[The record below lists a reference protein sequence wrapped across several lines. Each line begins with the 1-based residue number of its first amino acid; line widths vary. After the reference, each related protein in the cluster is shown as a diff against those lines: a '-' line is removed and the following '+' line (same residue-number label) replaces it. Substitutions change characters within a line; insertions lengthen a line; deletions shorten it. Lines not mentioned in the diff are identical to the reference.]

1 MRTLLCSLFLL
12 VTVGLSA
19 QSWSYVGSCCIES
32 GVDALSSAGSEDL
45 DFLSDATPVVSFF
58 RQTGGSTT
66 GKVMQYTGGS
76 WNQVGSDLPAGGT
89 ISYIDLEVFEDEIYV
104 AMVTGATQ
112 LCVYHFDG
120 AAWSQLGDCITGN
133 MAHEF
138 IIDNNGTPYV
148 FNTLNQTIYAFDGTE
163 WVAEIT
169 LTETVSPS
177 WTGDESIV
185 INADNEMYYIQS
197 VLNMVTFTFENYI
210 HVFNGTTITPLP
222 EVFFTGLGTGGKL
235 AFNNTGQLHAQYVS
249 NNTNKIVQYTGSG
262 WEHVLDTLNAT
273 NGLFQFKYAFDGS
286 NKLILSVFANVYYA
300 NDFSGLPAL
309 PASGLP
315 IAINNIALGPDNA
328 IYVSLGEIP
337 TGEGSNFSVMK
348 WNQLVDVQ
356 DIYADN
362 MNLYPN
368 PANSVVTISQTQ
380 LSSGPVDV
388 QITDLS
394 GRIVYATTFQDLSQ
408 QISVSDFAEGVYVVR
423 YAFASGA
430 SGNMRFVV
438 VR

>member
-12 VTVGLSA
+12 VTISLSA

-66 GKVMQYTGGS
+66 GKVMQYSGGS

-89 ISYIDLEVFEDEIYV
+89 ISYIDLEVFEDEMYV
-104 AMVTGATQ
+104 AMITGATQ

-120 AAWSQLGDCITGN
+120 TDWIQLGDCITGN

-138 IIDNNGTPYV
+138 IIDNEGTPYV
-148 FNTLNQTIYAFDGTE
+148 FNTLNQTIYTFDGSD
-163 WVAEIT
+163 WVVQLS
-169 LTETVSPS
+169 LTETVSPT

-185 INADNEMYYIQS
+185 INADNEMYYVQS

-210 HVFNGTTITPLP
+210 HIFDGTTITPLP
-222 EVFFTGLGTGGKL
+222 EMYFSGLGTSGKL
-235 AFNNTGQLHAQYVS
+235 AFNNANQLHAQYVS

-262 WEHVLDTLNAT
+262 WEHVLDTLNAN
-273 NGLFQFKYAFDGS
+273 NGLFQFKYTFDAS
-286 NKLILSVFANVYYA
+286 NKLLLSVFANAYYA
-300 NDFSGLPAL
+300 NDFSALPAL
-309 PASGLP
+309 PTEGLA
-315 IAINNIALGPDNA
+315 IGINNIVLGPDNN

-348 WNQLVDVQ
+348 LSQPVNIQQAESPALH
-356 DIYADN
+356 I
-362 MNLYPN
+362 YPN
-368 PANSVVTISQTQ
+368 PAH
-380 LSSGPVDV
+380 D
-388 QITDLS
+388 
-394 GRIVYATTFQDLSQ
+394 
-408 QISVSDFAEGVYVVR
+408 
-423 YAFASGA
+423 
-430 SGNMRFVV
+430 VV
-438 VR
+438 VIPELQSGDVISIYHVNGQHIITEVASQNTQYHLPAQLPDGTYLIKIDTNNGFNCAILTVTK

>member
-12 VTVGLSA
+12 FTVGLSA

-66 GKVMQYTGGS
+66 GKVMQFTGGS

-138 IIDNNGTPYV
+138 IIDNSGTPYV

-163 WVAEIT
+163 WVDEIT

-177 WTGDESIV
+177 WTGDESIAV
-185 INADNEMYYIQS
+185 SADNEMYYIQS

-210 HVFNGTTITPLP
+210 HVFDGTTITPLP

-235 AFNNTGQLHAQYVS
+235 AFNNTDQLHAQYVS

-262 WEHVLDTLNAT
+262 WEHVLDTLNAS

-286 NKLILSVFANVYYA
+286 NKLILSVFANAYYA
-300 NDFSGLPAL
+300 NDFSALPAL
-309 PASGLP
+309 PTEGLA
-315 IAINNIALGPDNA
+315 IGINNIVLGPDNN
-328 IYVSLGEIP
+328 IYVSLGELP

-348 WNQLVDVQ
+348 LSQPVNIQQETLPALH
-356 DIYADN
+356 I
-362 MNLYPN
+362 YPN
-368 PANSVVTISQTQ
+368 PAH
-380 LSSGPVDV
+380 D
-388 QITDLS
+388 
-394 GRIVYATTFQDLSQ
+394 
-408 QISVSDFAEGVYVVR
+408 
-423 YAFASGA
+423 
-430 SGNMRFVV
+430 VV
-438 VR
+438 VIPELQSGDVISIYHVNGQHIITEVASQNTQYHLPAQLPDGTYLIKIGTNNGFNCAFLTVAK